1 MPFIFGADTGIRTR
15 DLVLTKD
22 VLYLLSHISKR
33 INSRQ
38 RYLLY
43 LITSYFATVFRS
55 VFKFILEKRFS
66 SLVLSGTRRKQG
78 NFDSAHTFRLFRR
91 HEIRSTI
98 AKIGTRKE
106 KRLNPHE
113 TQANRA
119 PTNEKTEPV
128 TLAE

>member
-1 MPFIFGADTGIRTR
+1 MGFIFGADTGIRTR

-66 SLVLSGTRRKQG
+66 SLVLSGTQRKQG
-78 NFDSAHTFRLFRR
+78 NFDSVHTFP
-91 HEIRSTI
+91 SV
-98 AKIGTRKE
+98 
-106 KRLNPHE
+106 P
-113 TQANRA
+113 
-119 PTNEKTEPV
+119 PP
-128 TLAE
+128 

>member
-1 MPFIFGADTGIRTR
+1 MGFIFGADTGIRTR

-78 NFDSAHTFRLFRR
+78 NFDSAYTFP
-91 HEIRSTI
+91 
-98 AKIGTRKE
+98 AV
-106 KRLNPHE
+106 P
-113 TQANRA
+113 
-119 PTNEKTEPV
+119 PP
-128 TLAE
+128 

>member
-1 MPFIFGADTGIRTR
+1 MGTRKKVGFIFGADTGIRTR

-78 NFDSAHTFRLFRR
+78 NFDSAHTFP
-91 HEIRSTI
+91 SV
-98 AKIGTRKE
+98 
-106 KRLNPHE
+106 P
-113 TQANRA
+113 
-119 PTNEKTEPV
+119 PS
-128 TLAE
+128 